1 MDSPQF
7 LVPIRVQA
15 LVIDDDV
22 TDRTPVVQTGNK
34 FSFSASRW
42 SPLVH
47 DYRKLIATLSPPG
60 PAPFYGATRT
70 YQNQP
75 AEQLVWDKSSDA
87 PPKKKDRGV
96 YLHWVLPAGLR
107 SAYTPG
113 LLDFPALPDHWLIV
127 RFSKLGSTVKTKA
140 WFVDGGAVST
150 EPGAANLLFT
160 HFT

>member
-15 LVIDDDV
+15 LVIDEDV
-22 TDRTPVVQTGNK
+22 TDRTSVVQTGNK

-107 SAYTPG
+107 SA
-113 LLDFPALPDHWLIV
+113 
-127 RFSKLGSTVKTKA
+127 
-140 WFVDGGAVST
+140 
-150 EPGAANLLFT
+150 
-160 HFT
+160 